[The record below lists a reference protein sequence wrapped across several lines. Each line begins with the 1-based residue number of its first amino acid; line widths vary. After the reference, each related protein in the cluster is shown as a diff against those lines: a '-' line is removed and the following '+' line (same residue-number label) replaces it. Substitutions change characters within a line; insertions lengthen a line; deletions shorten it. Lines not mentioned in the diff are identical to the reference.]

1 MTDNIHNEV
10 ARILQNLRDDT
21 VKNIMIRL
29 DGSDRYATTIGDFK
43 VQFEG
48 EDDLL
53 HLEIVR
59 TDRSNIDI
67 HDAKQLAD
75 LFFVDIPPALIVVK
89 PAEYSAHYYLPHDVL
104 LKF

>member
-1 MTDNIHNEV
+1 MTDDTHLEV
-10 ARILQNLRDDT
+10 SRILQNLRDDT
-21 VKNIMIRL
+21 KNNIMIKL
-29 DGSDRYATTIGDFK
+29 DGSDRYATTLGDFK

-59 TDRSNIDI
+59 TDGTKLDI
-67 HDAKQLAD
+67 LGAKQIAD
-75 LFFVDIPPALIVVK
+75 RFFANIPPALIVVK
-89 PAEYSAHYYLPHDVL
+89 PAEFSAHYYLPHDIL

>member
-1 MTDNIHNEV
+1 MTDNTNLEV
-10 ARILQNLRDDT
+10 SRILQNLRDDT

-59 TDRSNIDI
+59 LDGSTIDI
-67 HDAKQLAD
+67 LDAKRIAD
-75 LFFVDIPPALIVVK
+75 MFFENIPPALIVVK
-89 PAEYSAHYYLPHDVL
+89 PAEFSAHYYLPHDIL

>member
-1 MTDNIHNEV
+1 MIDDIHSEV
-10 ARILQNLRDDT
+10 TRILQNLREDT

-59 TDRSNIDI
+59 ADKSKIDI
-67 HDAKQLAD
+67 HEAKQIAD
-75 LFFVDIPPALIVVK
+75 MFFADIPPALIVVK